1 MSEPRRHDSKPITT
15 PVSDVKEQQRVRQ
28 LPPFKVLLH
37 NDDVNEMSY
46 VVRSILE
53 ITHLSKQEATQR
65 MIEAHQRGVSWL
77 LTTHKERAELYVEQF
92 TTKGLTTS
100 MEPV

>member
-1 MSEPRRHDSKPITT
+1 MSETRRHHAKPTAAPTT
-15 PVSDVKEQQRVRQ
+15 ETQDQGRVQQ
-28 LPPFKVLLH
+28 LPPFKVMLH

-53 ITHLSKQEATQR
+53 VTHLSKQEATQR
-65 MIEAHQRGVSWL
+65 MIEAHQRGVALL

-92 TTKGLTTS
+92 AGKGLTTS
-100 MEPV
+100 MEPA